1 LSRRTTTKAGAK
13 RRADLFTIRAL
24 RRPQGDDYSASLKIC
39 DLTQFYSPLSGG
51 VKRYL
56 HEKIAYIS
64 NCSPG
69 DAHVLIVPGAKTEVT
84 TNARSRVYSIRS
96 PLVSRSSRYRAL
108 LNLRAIEE
116 ILEHERPDLI
126 ESSDPYQ
133 IGWKAIAA
141 GRALRVP
148 VVGFYHSHFPEA
160 YLRGSTKF
168 LGERGTQRAMK
179 LTRAYVH
186 KLYNRFQATLVP
198 SETLGDLLSEWGV
211 RNVRPVRLGVN
222 TGIFRPLPDD
232 GAATRESLGVGCGQT
247 LLLYAGRLTKEK
259 NTQTLLRAF
268 ELLRQRDQNKFHL
281 VVIGDGPQRNKVQKL
296 QRRVGNISWISYC
309 ADSVDL
315 ARYYRAADLFVH
327 PGVQETFGLVALES
341 QACGTPVVGIRG
353 SYMDRIICHDQKS
366 WAQENSPDALADA
379 IEDFSAKKLSTL
391 GKTAAGTAE
400 KLYSWPRVFEE
411 LFCIYREVRANYR
424 RL

>member
-1 LSRRTTTKAGAK
+1 
-13 RRADLFTIRAL
+13 
-24 RRPQGDDYSASLKIC
+24 
-39 DLTQFYSPLSGG
+39 
-51 VKRYL
+51 V
-56 HEKIAYIS
+56 HEKIAYIRS
-64 NCSPG
+64 CSPE

-84 TNARSRVYSIRS
+84 TNGRSRVYSIRS

-116 ILEHERPDLI
+116 ILERERPDLI

-160 YLRGSTKF
+160 YLRGGAKF
-168 LGERGTQRAMK
+168 LGKRGTQRAMK
-179 LTRAYVH
+179 LTRTYVH
-186 KLYNRFQATLVP
+186 KLYNHFQATLVP
-198 SETLGDLLSEWGV
+198 SETLSDLLSDWGV

-222 TGIFRPLPDD
+222 TSVFKPVPDD
-232 GAATRESLGVGCGQT
+232 GAATRQSLGVGPGQT
-247 LLLYAGRLTKEK
+247 LLLYAGRLAKEK
-259 NTQTLLRAF
+259 NTQTLFRAF
-268 ELLRQRDQNKFHL
+268 EILCQRGHSKFHL
-281 VVIGDGPQRNKVQKL
+281 LVIGDGPQRSKVQKL
-296 QRRVGNISWISYC
+296 ERRLGNVSWISYC
-309 ADSVDL
+309 ADSFDL
-315 ARYYRAADLFVH
+315 ARYYRSADLFVH
-327 PGVQETFGLVALES
+327 PSVQETFGLVALES

-366 WAQENSPDALADA
+366 WAQEDSPEALAEA

-391 GKTAAGTAE
+391 GKIAARATE
-400 KLYSWPRVFEE
+400 NLYSWPRVFDE

-424 RL
+424 RF

>member
-1 LSRRTTTKAGAK
+1 M
-13 RRADLFTIRAL
+13 
-24 RRPQGDDYSASLKIC
+24 KIC
-39 DLTQFYSPLSGG
+39 DLTQFYSPRSGG
-51 VKRYL
+51 VKRYV
-56 HEKIAYIS
+56 HEKIAYIGDR
-64 NCSPG
+64 SP
-69 DAHVLIVPGAKTEVT
+69 DDTHVLIVPGPKNEVT

-116 ILEHERPDLI
+116 ILERERPDLI

-168 LGERGTQRAMK
+168 LGKRGTQRAMK
-179 LTRAYVH
+179 LTRAYVR
-186 KLYNRFQATLVP
+186 KLYNHFQATLVP
-198 SETLGDLLSEWGV
+198 SETLGDLLSKWGV
-211 RNVRPVRLGVN
+211 GNVRPVRLGVN
-222 TGIFRPLPDD
+222 TGVFRPVPDD
-232 GAATRESLGVGCGQT
+232 KAATRQSLHIGRGGA
-247 LLLYAGRLTKEK
+247 LLLYAGRLTSEK
-259 NTQTLLRAF
+259 NTQTLFQAF
-268 ELLRQRDQNKFHL
+268 EVLSQRGHNKFHL
-281 VVIGDGPQRNKVQKL
+281 LVIGDGPQRGKLQKL
-296 QRRVGNISWISYC
+296 QRRIGNISSISYC
-309 ADSVDL
+309 ADSIEL
-315 ARYYRAADLFVH
+315 ARYYRAADVFVH

-353 SYMDRIICHDQKS
+353 SYMDQIICHDQTS
-366 WAQENSPDALADA
+366 WAQENSPEALADA

-391 GKTAAGTAE
+391 GKTAAGTTE
-400 KLYSWPRVFEE
+400 RLYSWASVFEE

-424 RL
+424 RF

>member
-1 LSRRTTTKAGAK
+1 V
-13 RRADLFTIRAL
+13 
-24 RRPQGDDYSASLKIC
+24 KIC

-51 VKRYL
+51 VKRYV
-56 HEKIAYIS
+56 HEKITYIS
-64 NCSPG
+64 SCSP
-69 DAHVLIVPGAKTEVT
+69 DDEHVLIVPGPKTEVT
-84 TNARSRVYSIRS
+84 ANGRSKVYSIRS
-96 PLVSRSSRYRAL
+96 PLVSRSSRYRVL

-116 ILEHERPDLI
+116 ILERERPDLV

-168 LGERGTQRAMK
+168 LGPRGTQRAMK
-179 LTRAYVH
+179 LTRTYVH

-198 SETLGDLLSEWGV
+198 SEKLADLLSDWGV

-222 TGIFRPLPDD
+222 TDIFKPVPDD
-232 GAATRESLGVGCGQT
+232 KATTRQSLGVGRGET
-247 LLLYAGRLTKEK
+247 LLLYAGRLAREK
-259 NTQTLLRAF
+259 NTQTLFRAF
-268 ELLRQRDQNKFHL
+268 EVLRQRNHNKFHL
-281 VVIGDGPQRNKVQKL
+281 LVIGDGPQRSKVQKL
-296 QRRVGNISWISYC
+296 QRRIGKVSWISYC
-309 ADSVDL
+309 SDSVDL
-315 ARYYRAADLFVH
+315 AHYYRSADLFVH

-353 SYMDRIICHDQKS
+353 SYMDGVICHDQKS
-366 WAQENSPDALADA
+366 WAQENSPEALADA

-391 GKTAAGTAE
+391 GKTAAGVTE
-400 KLYSWPRVFEE
+400 RLYSWPRVFEE

-424 RL
+424 RF

>member
-1 LSRRTTTKAGAK
+1 
-13 RRADLFTIRAL
+13 
-24 RRPQGDDYSASLKIC
+24 
-39 DLTQFYSPLSGG
+39 
-51 VKRYL
+51 V
-56 HEKIAYIS
+56 HEKIAYIGDR
-64 NCSPG
+64 SP
-69 DAHVLIVPGAKTEVT
+69 DDTHVLIVPGPKNEVT

-116 ILEHERPDLI
+116 ILERERPDLI
-126 ESSDPYQ
+126 ESSDPYP

-168 LGERGTQRAMK
+168 LGKRGTQRAMK
-179 LTRAYVH
+179 LTRAYVR
-186 KLYNRFQATLVP
+186 KLYNHFQATLVP
-198 SETLGDLLSEWGV
+198 SETLGELLSKWGV

-222 TGIFRPLPDD
+222 TGVFKPVPDD
-232 GAATRESLGVGCGQT
+232 KAATRQSLHVGRGQA
-247 LLLYAGRLTKEK
+247 LLLYAGRLTSEK
-259 NTQTLLRAF
+259 NTQTLFQAF
-268 ELLRQRDQNKFHL
+268 EVLSQRGHNKFHL
-281 VVIGDGPQRNKVQKL
+281 LVIGDGPQRGKLQKL
-296 QRRVGNISWISYC
+296 QRRIGNISSISYC
-309 ADSVDL
+309 ADSIEL

-353 SYMDRIICHDQKS
+353 SYMDQIICHDQTS
-366 WAQENSPDALADA
+366 WAQENSPEALADA
-379 IEDFSAKKLSTL
+379 IEEFSAKKLSTL
-391 GKTAAGTAE
+391 GKTAAGTTE
-400 KLYSWPRVFEE
+400 RLYSWASVFEE

-424 RL
+424 RF